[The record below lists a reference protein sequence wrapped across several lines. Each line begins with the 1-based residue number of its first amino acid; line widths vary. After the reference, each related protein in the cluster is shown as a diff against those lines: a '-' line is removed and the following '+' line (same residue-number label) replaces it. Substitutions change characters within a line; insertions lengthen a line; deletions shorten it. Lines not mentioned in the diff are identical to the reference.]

1 MEDRHPGMLGGRPV
15 SASIIRYPGIPALPK
30 DRERYRCKGGGSLVV
45 RVEAGDHVTVTDIE
59 GCQACE
65 LSFLDEDGRF
75 QSAGLGT
82 AFTNDAEGLKT
93 ILSREEESSLRT
105 RNALRRRGADLS
117 TAGALRVFGER
128 STPGSKAEFTTTMKG
143 LLIVAAPGKAM
154 APEAQDTAT
163 PIETMIR
170 RSRPIRD

>member
-82 AFTNDAEGLKT
+82 RFH
-93 ILSREEESSLRT
+93 
-105 RNALRRRGADLS
+105 
-117 TAGALRVFGER
+117 
-128 STPGSKAEFTTTMKG
+128 
-143 LLIVAAPGKAM
+143 
-154 APEAQDTAT
+154 Q
-163 PIETMIR
+163 
-170 RSRPIRD
+170 